1 VATRGLKVERAAR
14 GGARANHAIVLDCGA
29 IAPRGKERRIA
40 PGFGSDREKEG
51 LIRYL
56 DVRRPFGTPIAA
68 PAS

>member
-14 GGARANHAIVLDCGA
+14 AGAFTDHAIVLDRGA
-29 IAPRGKERRIA
+29 IAPCGKERRIA
-40 PGFGSDREKEG
+40 PGFGSDSEKEG

-56 DVRRPFGTPIAA
+56 DVRRQFGTPIAA